1 MTRGTT
7 PTQVLSFSGVDFTE
21 LQTVYVTYAQ
31 KSKITDNT
39 YQVVLTKSNSD
50 EELPVVIDTENNVL
64 NVYLSQ
70 ADTLLFN
77 ENVKTAQ
84 IQVRAILK
92 NGTAIASSIVD
103 VAVRPILLE
112 GVIS

>member
-7 PTQVLSFSGVDFTE
+7 PTHVLTFSGVDFNE
-21 LQTVYVTYAQ
+21 LQSVYVTYAQ
-31 KSKITDNT
+31 RSKITDNT
-39 YQVVLTKSNSD
+39 YQVVLTKTTED
-50 EELPVVIDTENNVL
+50 ETLPVEIDTENNVI

-70 ADTLLFN
+70 EDTLLFN

-84 IQVRAILK
+84 IQVRATLK
-92 NGTAIASSIVD
+92 DGNAIASSIVD
-103 VAVRPILLE
+103 IPVRPILLE

>member
-7 PTQVLSFSGVDFTE
+7 PTHVLSFSGVDFEDLT
-21 LQTVYVTYAQ
+21 TVYVTYAQ

-39 YQVVLTKSNSD
+39 YKVILTKSNTD
-50 EELPVVIDTENNVL
+50 EELPVEIDVENSVL

-70 ADTLLFN
+70 EDTLLFN

-84 IQVRAILK
+84 IQVRAILN

-103 VAVRPILLE
+103 IAVRPILLE